1 MVRHVDMFC
10 GIGGFGLA
18 ALRLGAETVWANDI
32 CPAAAEVYG
41 ANLSPAVLGDARAVA
56 ASIPPHDILTAGLPC
71 FAKGT
76 LVLARVGYTPIEDIV
91 VGDEVLTHLG
101 RWRRVTAVMSRR
113 DAPLRRVR
121 GQGVVV
127 TATDE
132 HPFWARI
139 RTIEHPHHTTLRSF
153 GDPRWVAASEL
164 IKDHFLAQIIPE
176 VKPDGRT
183 IEFWWLVGRYLAD
196 GWRMRKKD
204 RPDAGRTVIC
214 CAPAEADELRT
225 RIAAAGFHATHA
237 VKRTTVTFNI
247 CVNSLY
253 RFLEPFGKYAHGKTL
268 PSFAL
273 SLSRAKSTAILDGYM
288 SGDGFAGPGFRRA
301 TTVSKRLAFSIALLA
316 QRIGVVAS
324 IRQYIPKSNT
334 TVIEGRIVHQRP
346 MWFIDIPNRNRSGFV
361 EGRYGWKK
369 VKKSERCGRGA
380 VYNLS
385 VDEDES
391 YMADGA
397 ISHNCQPFS
406 SAGRR
411 GGSSDDRG
419 TLFRAVAGALESLRP
434 VAFVV
439 ENVPNL
445 PRVRG
450 GRDFAAM
457 LDAFAAAGY
466 LCSHAVVNAADFG
479 LAQNRTRL
487 FVAGRLAA
495 PPLFLPPPPTQRAT
509 VADILE
515 PDPGER
521 YDMHEATLARLPAC
535 ARVDRLVGGVRVL
548 WNQRGGS
555 RMGYTVFGT
564 DGLAPTL
571 TASGSRHYE
580 RYLVGG
586 RFRRLTPVEYAR
598 LQGFPDQW
606 CGAAPHA
613 MRYRLLGNAV
623 PPPMAE
629 WAMRAALGP

>member
-1 MVRHVDMFC
+1 MFC

-32 CPAAAEVYG
+32 CPAAVDVYG
-41 ANLSPAVLGDARAVA
+41 ANLPPAVLGDARSVA
-56 ASIPPHDILTAGLPC
+56 ASVPPHDILTAGLPC

-76 LVLARVGYTPIEDIV
+76 LVLARGGYRPIEEV
-91 VGDEVLTHLG
+91 AVGDEVLTHLG
-101 RWRRVTAVMSRR
+101 RWRRVTAAMSRS
-113 DAPLRRVR
+113 DVFLRRVR
-121 GQGVVV
+121 AQGVYA

-132 HPFWARI
+132 HPFLVRWKDPTR
-139 RTIEHPHHTTLRSF
+139 RSGRNF
-153 GDPRWVAASEL
+153 DGPRWIAASEL
-164 IKDHFLAQIIPE
+164 TRNHFLAQIIPE

-183 IEFWWLVGRYLAD
+183 VEFWWLVGRYLAD
-196 GWRMRKKD
+196 GWRFRRKN
-204 RPDAGRTVIC
+204 RPKGSGSTVIC
-214 CAPAEADELRT
+214 CAHAEAAGLRR
-225 RIAAAGFHATHA
+225 RIAAAGFHATPVA
-237 VKRTTVTFNI
+237 ERTTVKFHITA
-247 CVNSLY
+247 NSLY
-253 RFLEPFGKYAHGKTL
+253 RFLEPFGHLAHGKTL
-268 PSFAL
+268 PGFAL
-273 SLSRAKSTAILDGYM
+273 SLSRAKSAVLLDGYM
-288 SGDGFAGPGFRRA
+288 SGDGWTGPGFRRA
-301 TTVSKRLAFSIALLA
+301 ATVSKRLAFGIVLLA

-324 IRQYIPKSNT
+324 IRQYIPKSKT

-346 MWFIDIPNRNRSGFV
+346 MWFVDIPNRNRSGFV

-369 VKKSERCGRGA
+369 VKKSERCGRGT

-385 VDEDES
+385 VEEDES

-411 GGSSDDRG
+411 GGSADDRG
-419 TLFRAVAGALESLRP
+419 TLFRVVAGALGSLRP
-434 VAFVV
+434 AAFVV

-466 LCSHAVVNAADFG
+466 LCRHAVVNAADFG
-479 LAQNRTRL
+479 LAQNRPRL
-487 FVAGRLAA
+487 FIIGRLAA
-495 PPLFLPPPPTQRAT
+495 LPLLPPPSPIRRTS
-509 VADILE
+509 VADVLE
-515 PDPGER
+515 PDPGAR

-535 ARVDRLVGGVRVL
+535 VRVDRLVRGVRVL

-571 TASGSRHYE
+571 TASSSRHYE

-586 RFRRLTPVEYAR
+586 RHRRLTPVEYAR
-598 LQGFPDQW
+598 LQGFPDRW
-606 CGAAPHA
+606 CDAAPHA

-623 PPPMAE
+623 PPPLAE
-629 WAMRAALGP
+629 WAMRAALGL